1 MQYSPIPR
9 KHTKLS
15 NDPIIQEEMGMERST
30 NRGIREGGKIKK
42 EIKCYTEVEDY
53 EGESEESSMNITKLK
68 GLDFSQNEYIREKIF
83 HDKEGNSEITQINN
97 NKGTKK

>member
-1 MQYSPIPR
+1 
-9 KHTKLS
+9 
-15 NDPIIQEEMGMERST
+15 MGMERST

-68 GLDFSQNEYIREKIF
+68 GLDFS
-83 HDKEGNSEITQINN
+83 
-97 NKGTKK
+97 